1 MRKGAAATPLASAGA
16 AGAQTPQA
24 PEGHEE
30 EPGASDAG
38 LDIALEQS
46 APAGQLALPDDA
58 SCAAGAAEADIDAQ
72 GLRNALR
79 MLKEIAA
86 GDADADVAAAEFCS
100 EFDKVDLAEL
110 DLDEL
115 GRDCCDGLHA
125 GGQGAGSLCKRCK
138 RRAQQ
143 SLPDRLCDLASG
155 FECLHA
161 GLFVKLCGDFDPLDC
176 KSLDGYTYDQVLE
189 RKYSR
194 YGCKAPP
201 AERPCVADQGVGGVV
216 RPLVL
221 REAWCYDSPCDEP
234 PMKKQ
239 RQCK

>member
-1 MRKGAAATPLASAGA
+1 MGTPDGKGRKKGGCALDELLKQRDAESKAKAAA
-16 AGAQTPQA
+16 
-24 PEGHEE
+24 
-30 EPGASDAG
+30 PGA
-38 LDIALEQS
+38 
-46 APAGQLALPDDA
+46 
-58 SCAAGAAEADIDAQ
+58 
-72 GLRNALR
+72 
-79 MLKEIAA
+79 
-86 GDADADVAAAEFCS
+86 GDV
-100 EFDKVDLAEL
+100 AEL

-221 REAWCYDSPCDEP
+221 REAWCYDSPCNEP
-234 PMKKQ
+234 PTEKQ